1 MSAQSKVKIPRT
13 KIPTLSD
20 QLSPEEV
27 EVLEADGYEILLEL
41 IDLLNEMMWE
51 RRIWGEEDLTIQ
63 GQVEGTIDLKKN
75 HVTIGRTG
83 RIKAAVYGRRITIEG
98 EVQGNLFGE
107 ERIVLRQS
115 GRVLGDMR
123 SPAINLEEGAK
134 FKGSIDMDSKG
145 EQQPTPKE
153 LPVEQ
158 APDDE
163 NVPGPNKSVL
173 EVKKLASF
181 VILLAMSPVLLVLV
195 VVSMTYVLSALL
207 AISGILE

>member
-1 MSAQSKVKIPRT
+1 MMRRKQKDKSSEPGSTIIGSSFSFK
-13 KIPTLSD
+13 
-20 QLSPEEV
+20 
-27 EVLEADGYEILLEL
+27 GEIT
-41 IDLLNEMMWE
+41 
-51 RRIWGEEDLTIQ
+51 GEKDLTVQ

-83 RIKAAVYGRRITIEG
+83 RIKADVYGRTITIEG

-115 GRVLGDMR
+115 GRVRGDMR
-123 SPAINLEEGAK
+123 APAINLEEGAK
-134 FKGSIDMDSKG
+134 FKGNIAMDSKG
-145 EQQPTPKE
+145 EQQPTLKE

-181 VILLAMSPVLLVLV
+181 VILLAMS
-195 VVSMTYVLSALL
+195 LS
-207 AISGILE
+207 